1 MAGQQTFLDF
11 RNAEVK
17 KQLESSN
24 QKVFDLT
31 TRVREQEQQLSNA
44 DLRIR
49 NAGKIIFVDLVTQ
62 QQKTKCS
69 SKWNPQTGSP
79 MSLYQTSFYAE
90 THVEPLLTKCFAT
103 AEESQRTAMKE
114 SKRVEDE
121 LRSTIRFLKSE
132 QTGKTA
138 RIGELCEIVTSR
150 ESTIETEVEEQNKMK
165 TRIDQL
171 EGELAVSGIRLEKSL
186 EASRSSSSELAVM
199 AKAVED
205 LEAHLREKDSIA
217 AQLSDMVNTLVERL
231 KDKDATIKELAQ
243 KATRSDKKRQ
253 EDPVEVITKHF
264 KIAIDNGK

>member
-49 NAGKIIFVDLVTQ
+49 N
-62 QQKTKCS
+62 
-69 SKWNPQTGSP
+69 
-79 MSLYQTSFYAE
+79 
-90 THVEPLLTKCFAT
+90 